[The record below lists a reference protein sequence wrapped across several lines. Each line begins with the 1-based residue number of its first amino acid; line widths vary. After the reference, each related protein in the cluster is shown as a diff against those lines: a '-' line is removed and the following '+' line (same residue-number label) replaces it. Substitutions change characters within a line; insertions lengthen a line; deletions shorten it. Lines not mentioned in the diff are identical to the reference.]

1 MRREYRKVN
10 RSKPAG
16 VSRRFLANADMISDV
31 ADQKAD
37 RGDQGRDHAQHMAA
51 PRATPDE
58 VPAHRNEDGTHQVER
73 RVKSRQIGG

>member
-1 MRREYRKVN
+1 
-10 RSKPAG
+10 
-16 VSRRFLANADMISDV
+16 MISDV

-37 RGDQGRDHAQHMAA
+37 RGDQGRDHAHHVAA

-58 VPAHRNEDGTHQVER
+58 VPARRNENGTHQIER